1 MHKLRQIFAFVAPYV
16 KPYWGRIVAGVFF
29 GILFGASN
37 GLVLWATKTMLD
49 RLVPPDVLPPDIA
62 TATTAQTAGNW
73 FTETAASIQSNILDT
88 LGPWLPMMGVELT
101 TKQIIGGLL
110 VFPLLVGLRGSSKF
124 LGAYCLAWASER
136 VVNDLR
142 VTVFRNLSRLS
153 IPFFNRSST
162 GDLITRINGDA
173 LLLQSCLASGV
184 GHLVAEPVA
193 IVSVFT
199 GLCLIDWQLTLSI
212 LVLFPICIIPIVHF
226 GKKARK
232 ATGKRVAANID
243 QSSLAV
249 EMFSGMR
256 VIKAFGLENARVDRF
271 RELSQQLIRQTMKT
285 VRSREIVGP
294 LVETISMIGIG
305 ALILYVVHT
314 ARSIPDLV
322 VFFTGVIMFYTPIR
336 KLARWH
342 VRIEEASV
350 GVHRLMDI
358 LDEKPDILD
367 RTDARPVTG
376 FAQGIEFDGISFAYE
391 DEPVLSQLVLSIPKG
406 TKLGI
411 VGESGSGKSTL
422 INLLFRFHD
431 PDSGAVRLDG
441 HDLRDLSIKGF
452 REQMALVS
460 QEVVLF
466 DLTVAE
472 NIALGQTDCTREQ
485 VEAAARHAHAHEF
498 IIALPEGYDT
508 RIGERG
514 VTLSG
519 GQRQRLA
526 IARAF
531 VRDAPILVLDEATA
545 ALDSKAE
552 GEVQA
557 AIDRL
562 SKNRTVLCVAHR
574 LSTLRSM
581 DRIIVLSRG
590 GIIEEGGFDEM
601 LAKEGV
607 FSGLARAQG
616 ITA

>member
-1 MHKLRQIFAFVAPYV
+1 MHKLRQIFAFVAPYI
-16 KPYWGRIVAGVFF
+16 KPYSGRIVAGVFF

-37 GLVLWATKTMLD
+37 GLVLWATKTILD
-49 RLVPPDVLPPDIA
+49 RLVPPNSDGVTPASETPD
-62 TATTAQTAGNW
+62 NW
-73 FTETAASIQSNILDT
+73 LIETAASIQSDLLIKLD
-88 LGPWLPMMGVELT
+88 PWLPRMGDELT
-101 TKQIIGGLL
+101 LLQIIGGLL
-110 VFPLLVGLRGSSKF
+110 VFPLLVGFRGSSKF
-124 LGAYCLAWASER
+124 LSAYCLAWASER

-142 VTVFRNLSRLS
+142 VAVFQNLSRLS
-153 IPFFNRSST
+153 MPFFNRATT

-173 LLLQSCLASGV
+173 LLLQTCLASGV
-184 GHLVAEPVA
+184 SILVSEPVA
-193 IVSVFT
+193 IISIFT
-199 GLCLIDWQLTLSI
+199 GLCLIDWQLTLCM
-212 LVLFPICIIPIVHF
+212 LVLFPICVIPIVHF

-256 VIKAFGLENARVDRF
+256 VIKAFGLENTQVDRF

-294 LVETISMIGIG
+294 LVETVSMIGIG

-314 ARSIPDLV
+314 ARSMPDLV
-322 VFFTGVIMFYTPIR
+322 VFFTGLIMFYTPIR
-336 KLARWH
+336 KLARMH

-350 GVHRLMDI
+350 GAQRLIHI
-358 LDEKPDILD
+358 LDEKPDILEQPK
-367 RTDARPVTG
+367 ARPVIE
-376 FAQGIEFDGISFAYE
+376 FQQNIEFDGVSFAYE
-391 DEPVLSQLVLSIPKG
+391 DETVVTGLNLKIPKG
-406 TKLGI
+406 SKLGI
-411 VGESGSGKSTL
+411 VGESGSGKSTI

-431 PDSGAVRLDG
+431 PDAGSVKLDG
-441 HDLRDLSIKGF
+441 YDLRDLNIKEF
-452 REQMALVS
+452 RRQMALVS

-472 NIALGQTDCTREQ
+472 NIALGQTGCTREQ
-485 VEAAARHAHAHEF
+485 IESAARHAHAHEF
-498 IIALPEGYDT
+498 ITALPSGYNT
-508 RIGERG
+508 RVGERG

-531 VRDAPILVLDEATA
+531 IRNAPILVLDEATA

-552 GEVQA
+552 GEVQS
-557 AIDRL
+557 AIDQL
-562 SKNRTVLCVAHR
+562 AKNRTVICVAHR

-590 GIIEEGGFDEM
+590 GLVEDGGFAEL
-601 LAKEGV
+601 LAKGGV
-607 FSGLARAQG
+607 FSGLAKAQG
-616 ITA
+616 ILE

>member
-1 MHKLRQIFAFVAPYV
+1 MHKLRQIFAFVAPYL

-49 RLVPPDVLPPDIA
+49 RLVPPGA
-62 TATTAQTAGNW
+62 AMATTAKTAGNW
-73 FTETAASIQSNILDT
+73 FTDTAAAIQENILIT
-88 LGPWLPMMGVELT
+88 LDPWLPRMGDELT
-101 TKQIIGGLL
+101 MMQIIGGLL

-136 VVNDLR
+136 VINDLR
-142 VTVFRNLSRLS
+142 VTVFNNLSRLS
-153 IPFFNRSST
+153 IPFFNRATT

-173 LLLQSCLASGV
+173 LLLQTCLTSGV
-184 GHLVAEPVA
+184 GILVSEPVA
-193 IVSVFT
+193 IISIFT
-199 GLCLIDWQLTLSI
+199 GLCLIDWELTLGM
-212 LVLFPICIIPIVHF
+212 LVLFPICVIPIVYF

-256 VIKAFGLENARVDRF
+256 VIKAFGLEGARVDRF
-271 RELSQQLIRQTMKT
+271 RELSRQLIRQTMKT

-294 LVETISMIGIG
+294 LVETVSMIGIG

-314 ARSIPDLV
+314 ERSMPDLV

-336 KLARWH
+336 KLARLH

-350 GVHRLMDI
+350 GARRLMNV
-358 LDEKPDILD
+358 LDEKPDILE
-367 RTDARPVTG
+367 RPEARPVTG
-376 FAQGIEFDGISFAYE
+376 FERGIEFDDISFAYE
-391 DEPVLSQLVLSIPKG
+391 DEPVLIGLDLSISKG

-431 PDSGAVRLDG
+431 PDLGAIRLDG
-441 HDLRDLSIKGF
+441 HDLRDLSIRGF

-466 DLTVAE
+466 DLSVAE
-472 NIALGQTDCTREQ
+472 NIALGQAGCTRDQ
-485 VEAAARHAHAHEF
+485 VEEAARHAHAHEF
-498 IIALPEGYDT
+498 ITALPKGYDT

-552 GEVQA
+552 SEVQG

-562 SKNRTVLCVAHR
+562 SKNRTVLCIAHR

-581 DRIIVLSRG
+581 DRVIVLSHG
-590 GIIEEGGFDEM
+590 KIIEEGNFDELM
-601 LAKEGV
+601 AQVGV

>member
-1 MHKLRQIFAFVAPYV
+1 MHKIRQIFAFVAPYV
-16 KPYWGRIVAGVFF
+16 KPYWSRIVAGVFF
-29 GILFGASN
+29 GVLFGASN
-37 GLVLWATKTMLD
+37 GLVLWVTKTMLD
-49 RLVPPDVLPPDIA
+49 RLVQPDAITVPTSPPSGA
-62 TATTAQTAGNW
+62 TDNW
-73 FTETAASIQSNILDT
+73 FVESTASIQSSILEVLD
-88 LGPWLPMMGVELT
+88 PWLPQMGDPLT
-101 TKQIIGGLL
+101 LLQIIGGLL
-110 VFPLLVGLRGSSKF
+110 VFPILVGFRGSTKY
-124 LGAYCLAWASER
+124 LTAYCLAWASER
-136 VVNDLR
+136 VINDLR
-142 VTVFRNLSRLS
+142 ITVFRNLSRLS
-153 IPFFNRSST
+153 IPFFNRSTT

-173 LLLQSCLASGV
+173 LLLQTCLASGV
-184 GHLVAEPVA
+184 SNLVSEPVA
-193 IVSVFT
+193 IISVFT
-199 GLCLIDWQLTLSI
+199 GLCLIDWQLTLGM
-212 LVLFPICIIPIVHF
+212 LVLFPVCVAPIVHF
-226 GKKARK
+226 GKKARR

-271 RELSQQLIRQTMKT
+271 RELSRQLIKQTMKT

-294 LVETISMIGIG
+294 LVETVSMIGIG

-314 ARSIPDLV
+314 ERSMPDLV

-336 KLARWH
+336 KLARLH

-350 GVHRLMDI
+350 GAQRLMDV
-358 LDEKPDILD
+358 LDEKPDILEHPE
-367 RTDARPVTG
+367 AKAVTG
-376 FAQGIEFDGISFAYE
+376 LERGIEFDGISFAYE
-391 DEPVLSQLVLSIPKG
+391 DEPVLIGLDLSIPKG

-431 PDSGAVRLDG
+431 PDSGAVKLDG
-441 HDLRDLSIKGF
+441 HDLRDLNIKEF

-460 QEVVLF
+460 QEIVLF

-472 NIALGQTDCTREQ
+472 NIALGQAGCSREQ
-485 VEAAARHAHAHEF
+485 VEAAARNAHAHEF
-498 IIALPEGYDT
+498 IKTLPDGYDT

-531 VRDAPILVLDEATA
+531 VRNAPILVLDEATA

-552 GEVQA
+552 GEVQT

-581 DRIIVLSRG
+581 NRIIVMSQG
-590 GIIEEGGFDEM
+590 TIVEGGTFDELM
-601 LAKEGV
+601 VQAGV
-607 FSGLARAQG
+607 FSGLAKAQG

>member
-16 KPYWGRIVAGVFF
+16 KPYWGRIVAGLFF

-49 RLVPPDVLPPDIA
+49 RLVPPKA
-62 TATTAQTAGNW
+62 AAEATTTPETPGNW
-73 FTETAASIQSNILDT
+73 FSETAASIQNDLLATLD
-88 LGPWLPMMGVELT
+88 PWLPRMGEELT
-101 TKQIIGGLL
+101 LLQIIGGLL
-110 VFPLLVGLRGSSKF
+110 VFPLLVGFRGSTKF
-124 LGAYCLAWASER
+124 FGAYCLAWASER
-136 VVNDLR
+136 VINDLR
-142 VTVFRNLSRLS
+142 VAVFQNLSRLS
-153 IPFFNRSST
+153 MPFFNRATT

-173 LLLQSCLASGV
+173 LLLQTCLASGV
-184 GHLVAEPVA
+184 GILVSEPVA
-193 IVSVFT
+193 IVSIFT
-199 GLCLIDWQLTLSI
+199 GLCLIDWQLTLCM
-212 LVLFPICIIPIVHF
+212 LALFPVCVIPIIHF

-232 ATGKRVAANID
+232 ATGKRVAANIG

-256 VIKAFGLENARVDRF
+256 VIKAFGLENARLERF
-271 RELSQQLIRQTMKT
+271 RELSRQLIKQTMKT

-294 LVETISMIGIG
+294 LVETVSMIGIG

-314 ARSIPDLV
+314 ERSMPDLV
-322 VFFTGVIMFYTPIR
+322 VFFTGLIMFYTPIR
-336 KLARWH
+336 KLARMH

-350 GVHRLMDI
+350 GAQRLIHI
-358 LDEKPDILD
+358 LDEKPDIVE
-367 RTDARPVTG
+367 RPEAKPVIG
-376 FAQGIEFDGISFAYE
+376 FEDDIQFDNVSFAYE
-391 DEPVLSQLVLSIPKG
+391 DEPVVTGFNLTIPKG
-406 TKLGI
+406 SKLGI

-431 PDSGAVRLDG
+431 PDSGAVKLDG
-441 HDLRDLSIKGF
+441 HDLRNLSIKGF
-452 REQMALVS
+452 RGQMALVS

-472 NIALGQTDCTREQ
+472 NIALGQEDCVREQ
-485 VEAAARHAHAHEF
+485 VEAAAQHAHAHEF
-498 IIALPEGYDT
+498 IMALPDGYDT

-552 GEVQA
+552 GEVQT

-562 SKNRTVLCVAHR
+562 AKNRTVLCVAHR

-581 DRIIVLSRG
+581 DRIIVLSQGR
-590 GIIEEGGFDEM
+590 INEEGGFDE
-601 LAKEGV
+601 LLTKGGV
-607 FSGLARAQG
+607 FSSLAKAQG
-616 ITA
+616 INA

>member
-1 MHKLRQIFAFVAPYV
+1 MHKLRQIFAFVAPYLN
-16 KPYWGRIVAGVFF
+16 PYWGRIIAGVFF

-49 RLVPPDVLPPDIA
+49 RLVPPGAPAAPAAAEVP
-62 TATTAQTAGNW
+62 GNW
-73 FTETAASIQSNILDT
+73 FSETAASIQRDILNT
-88 LGPWLPMMGVELT
+88 LDPWLPRMGDELT
-101 TKQIIGGLL
+101 LLQIIGGLL
-110 VFPLLVGLRGSSKF
+110 VFPLLVGFRGASKF
-124 LGAYCLAWASER
+124 LSAYCLAWASER

-142 VTVFRNLSRLS
+142 VAVFNNLSRLS
-153 IPFFNRSST
+153 MPFFNRATT

-173 LLLQSCLASGV
+173 LLLQTCLASGV
-184 GHLVAEPVA
+184 SILVSEPVA
-193 IVSVFT
+193 IVCIFT
-199 GLCLIDWQLTLSI
+199 GLCLIDWQLTLSM
-212 LVLFPICIIPIVHF
+212 LVLFPVCIIPIIYF
-226 GKKARK
+226 GKKARV

-256 VIKAFGLENARVDRF
+256 VIKAFGLEDTRIDRF

-294 LVETISMIGIG
+294 LVETVSMIGIG

-314 ARSIPDLV
+314 ARSMPELV

-336 KLARWH
+336 KLARLH
-342 VRIEEASV
+342 VSIEEA
-350 GVHRLMDI
+350 GIGAQRLMQV
-358 LDEKPDILD
+358 LDEKPDILE
-367 RTDARPVTG
+367 RPGAKPVTG
-376 FAQGIEFDGISFAYE
+376 FDESIQFDGVSFAYE
-391 DEPVLSQLVLSIPKG
+391 DEPVLTGLNLSIPKG

-431 PDSGAVRLDG
+431 PDSGAVKLDA

-452 REQMALVS
+452 RGQMALVS

-472 NIALGQTDCTREQ
+472 NIALGQADCSREQ

-498 IIALPEGYDT
+498 ITALPDGYDT

-552 GEVQA
+552 AEVQA

-590 GIIEEGGFDEM
+590 GIIEEDGFDALLADGGVFFG
-601 LAKEGV
+601 LAK
-607 FSGLARAQG
+607 AQG
-616 ITA
+616 IGT

>member
-16 KPYWGRIVAGVFF
+16 KPYWGRIVAGIFF

-49 RLVPPDVLPPDIA
+49 RLVPPKA
-62 TATTAQTAGNW
+62 AAEATTAPETPGNW
-73 FTETAASIQSNILDT
+73 FSETASSIQSDLLATLD
-88 LGPWLPMMGVELT
+88 PWLPRMGDELT
-101 TKQIIGGLL
+101 GMQIVGGLL
-110 VFPLLVGLRGSSKF
+110 VFPLLVGFRGSSKF

-142 VTVFRNLSRLS
+142 VGVFQNLSRLS
-153 IPFFNRSST
+153 MPFFNRATT

-173 LLLQSCLASGV
+173 LLLQTCLASGV
-184 GHLVAEPVA
+184 SILVSEPVA
-193 IVSVFT
+193 IVSIFT
-199 GLCLIDWQLTLSI
+199 GLCLIDWQLTLSM
-212 LVLFPICIIPIVHF
+212 LVLFPICVIPIVYF

-232 ATGKRVAANID
+232 ATRKRVAANID

-256 VIKAFGLENARVDRF
+256 VIKAFGLENTRVDRF
-271 RELSQQLIRQTMKT
+271 RELSRQLIKQTMKT

-294 LVETISMIGIG
+294 LVETVSMIGIG

-314 ARSIPDLV
+314 ARSMPDLV
-322 VFFTGVIMFYTPIR
+322 VFFTGLIMFYTPIR
-336 KLARWH
+336 KLARMH

-350 GVHRLMDI
+350 GAQRLMHV
-358 LDEKPDILD
+358 LDEKPDILEHPEPG
-367 RTDARPVTG
+367 PVTG
-376 FAQGIEFDGISFAYE
+376 FGDSIQFDAVSFAYE
-391 DEPVLSQLVLSIPKG
+391 DEPVVIGLDLTIPKG
-406 TKLGI
+406 RKLGI

-431 PDSGAVRLDG
+431 PDTGAVKLDG
-441 HDLRDLSIKGF
+441 CDLRDLSIKGF
-452 REQMALVS
+452 RGEMALVS

-472 NIALGQTDCTREQ
+472 NIALGQADCSREQ

-498 IIALPEGYDT
+498 IMALPDGYDT

-552 GEVQA
+552 AEVQT

-562 SKNRTVLCVAHR
+562 AKNRTVLCVAHR

-590 GIIEEGGFDEM
+590 RIIEEGSFDEL
-601 LAKEGV
+601 LAKGEV
-607 FSGLARAQG
+607 FSGLAKAQG
-616 ITA
+616 ISA

>member
-1 MHKLRQIFAFVAPYV
+1 
-16 KPYWGRIVAGVFF
+16 
-29 GILFGASN
+29 
-37 GLVLWATKTMLD
+37 
-49 RLVPPDVLPPDIA
+49 VLPPDIA

-498 IIALPEGYDT
+498 ITALPEGYDT

-601 LAKEGV
+601 LAKGGV

>member
-1 MHKLRQIFAFVAPYV
+1 MHKLRQIFAFVAPYL

-49 RLVPPDVLPPDIA
+49 RLVPPGA
-62 TATTAQTAGNW
+62 AMATTAETAGNW
-73 FTETAASIQSNILDT
+73 FTDTAAAIQENILIT
-88 LGPWLPMMGVELT
+88 LDPWLPRMGDELT
-101 TKQIIGGLL
+101 MMQIIGGLL

-136 VVNDLR
+136 VINDLR
-142 VTVFRNLSRLS
+142 VTVFNNLSRLS
-153 IPFFNRSST
+153 IPFFNRATT

-173 LLLQSCLASGV
+173 LLLQTCLTSGV
-184 GHLVAEPVA
+184 GILVSEPVA
-193 IVSVFT
+193 IISIFT
-199 GLCLIDWQLTLSI
+199 GLCLIDWELTLGM
-212 LVLFPICIIPIVHF
+212 LVLFPICVIPIVYF

-256 VIKAFGLENARVDRF
+256 VIKAFGLEGARVDRF
-271 RELSQQLIRQTMKT
+271 RELSRQLIRQTMKT

-294 LVETISMIGIG
+294 LVETVSMIGIG

-314 ARSIPDLV
+314 ERSMPDLV

-336 KLARWH
+336 KLARLH

-350 GVHRLMDI
+350 GARRLMNV
-358 LDEKPDILD
+358 LDEKPDILE
-367 RTDARPVTG
+367 RPEARPVTG
-376 FAQGIEFDGISFAYE
+376 FERGIEFDGISFAYE
-391 DEPVLSQLVLSIPKG
+391 DEPVLIGLDLSIPKG

-431 PDSGAVRLDG
+431 PDLGAIRLDG
-441 HDLRDLSIKGF
+441 HDLRDLSIRGF

-466 DLTVAE
+466 DLSVAE
-472 NIALGQTDCTREQ
+472 NIALGQAGCTRDQ
-485 VEAAARHAHAHEF
+485 VEEAARHAHAHEF
-498 IIALPEGYDT
+498 ITALPKGYDT

-552 GEVQA
+552 SEVQG

-562 SKNRTVLCVAHR
+562 SKNRTVLCIAHR

-581 DRIIVLSRG
+581 DRVIVLSHG
-590 GIIEEGGFDEM
+590 KIIEEGNFDELM
-601 LAKEGV
+601 AQVGV

>member
-16 KPYWGRIVAGVFF
+16 NPYGGRVVAGVFF

-49 RLVPPDVLPPDIA
+49 RLVPPDAAAAPASAPAEAD
-62 TATTAQTAGNW
+62 GNW
-73 FTETAASIQSNILDT
+73 LAESAASVQSSILET
-88 LGPWLPMMGVELT
+88 LDPWLPQMGDPLT
-101 TKQIIGGLL
+101 LLQIIGGLL
-110 VFPLLVGLRGSSKF
+110 VFPLLVGFRGTSKY
-124 LGAYCLAWASER
+124 LAAYCLAWASER
-136 VVNDLR
+136 VINDLR

-153 IPFFNRSST
+153 IPFFNRATT
-162 GDLITRINGDA
+162 GDLITRITGDA
-173 LLLQSCLASGV
+173 QLLQTCLASGV
-184 GHLVAEPVA
+184 GNLVSEPVA
-193 IVSVFT
+193 IVSIFT
-199 GLCLIDWQLTLSI
+199 GLCLIDLELTLGM
-212 LVLFPICIIPIVHF
+212 LVLFPICIIPIIYF
-226 GKKARK
+226 GKKARE

-256 VIKAFGLENARVDRF
+256 VIKAFGLEGARVDRF
-271 RELSQQLIRQTMKT
+271 RELSRQLIRQTMKT

-294 LVETISMIGIG
+294 LVETVSMIGIG

-314 ARSIPDLV
+314 ERSMPDLV

-336 KLARWH
+336 KLARLH

-350 GVHRLMDI
+350 GAQRLMNV
-358 LDEKPDILD
+358 LDEKPDILE
-367 RTDARPVTG
+367 RPQARPVTG
-376 FAQGIEFDGISFAYE
+376 LEQGIEFDGISFAYE
-391 DEPVLSQLVLSIPKG
+391 DEPVLSGLDLSIPKG

-431 PDSGAVRLDG
+431 PDSGAVKLDG

-466 DLTVAE
+466 DLTVAG
-472 NIALGQTDCTREQ
+472 NIMLGQAGCTREQ

-498 IIALPEGYDT
+498 ITALPDGYDT

-531 VRDAPILVLDEATA
+531 VRNAPILVLDEATA

-552 GEVQA
+552 AEVQA

-581 DRIIVLSRG
+581 DRVIVLSRG
-590 GIIEEGGFDEM
+590 EIIEEGYFDELM
-601 LAKEGV
+601 AQAGV
-607 FSGLARAQG
+607 FSGLAKAQG
-616 ITA
+616 IIA

>member
-16 KPYWGRIVAGVFF
+16 KPYWGRVVAGVFF

-49 RLVPPDVLPPDIA
+49 RLVPPDAAAAPASAPAEAD
-62 TATTAQTAGNW
+62 GNW
-73 FTETAASIQSNILDT
+73 LAESAASVQSSILET
-88 LGPWLPMMGVELT
+88 LDPWLPQMGDPLT
-101 TKQIIGGLL
+101 LLQIIGGLL
-110 VFPLLVGLRGSSKF
+110 VFPLLVGFRGTSKY
-124 LGAYCLAWASER
+124 LAAYCLAWASER
-136 VVNDLR
+136 VINDLR

-153 IPFFNRSST
+153 IPFFNRTTT

-173 LLLQSCLASGV
+173 QLLQTCLASGV
-184 GHLVAEPVA
+184 GNLVSEPVA
-193 IVSVFT
+193 IVSIFT
-199 GLCLIDWQLTLSI
+199 GLCLIDLELTLGM
-212 LVLFPICIIPIVHF
+212 LVLFPICIIPIIYF
-226 GKKARK
+226 GKKARE

-256 VIKAFGLENARVDRF
+256 VIKAFGLEGARVDRF
-271 RELSQQLIRQTMKT
+271 RELSRQLIRQTMKT

-294 LVETISMIGIG
+294 LVETVSMIGIG

-314 ARSIPDLV
+314 ERSMPDLV

-336 KLARWH
+336 KLARLH

-350 GVHRLMDI
+350 GAQRLMNV
-358 LDEKPDILD
+358 LDEKPDILE
-367 RTDARPVTG
+367 RPQARPVTG
-376 FAQGIEFDGISFAYE
+376 LEQGIEFDGISFAYE
-391 DEPVLSQLVLSIPKG
+391 DEPVLSGLDLSIPKG

-431 PDSGAVRLDG
+431 PDSGAVKLDG

-466 DLTVAE
+466 DLTVAG
-472 NIALGQTDCTREQ
+472 NIMLGQAGCTREQ

-498 IIALPEGYDT
+498 ITALPDGYDT

-531 VRDAPILVLDEATA
+531 VRNAPILVLDEATA

-552 GEVQA
+552 AEVQA

-581 DRIIVLSRG
+581 DRVIVLSRG
-590 GIIEEGGFDEM
+590 EIIEEGYFDELM
-601 LAKEGV
+601 AQAGV
-607 FSGLARAQG
+607 FSGLAKAQG
-616 ITA
+616 IIA

>member
-1 MHKLRQIFAFVAPYV
+1 
-16 KPYWGRIVAGVFF
+16 
-29 GILFGASN
+29 
-37 GLVLWATKTMLD
+37 
-49 RLVPPDVLPPDIA
+49 
-62 TATTAQTAGNW
+62 
-73 FTETAASIQSNILDT
+73 
-88 LGPWLPMMGVELT
+88 MGDELT
-101 TKQIIGGLL
+101 MIQIIGGLL

-136 VVNDLR
+136 VINDLR
-142 VTVFRNLSRLS
+142 VTVFNNLSRLS
-153 IPFFNRSST
+153 IPFFNRATT

-173 LLLQSCLASGV
+173 LLLQTCLASGV
-184 GHLVAEPVA
+184 GILVSEPVA
-193 IVSVFT
+193 IISIFT
-199 GLCLIDWQLTLSI
+199 GLCLIDWELTLGM
-212 LVLFPICIIPIVHF
+212 LVLFPICVIPIVYF

-256 VIKAFGLENARVDRF
+256 VIKAFGLEGARVDRF
-271 RELSQQLIRQTMKT
+271 RELSRQLIRQTMKT

-294 LVETISMIGIG
+294 LVETVSMIGIG

-314 ARSIPDLV
+314 ERSMPDLV

-336 KLARWH
+336 KLARLH

-350 GVHRLMDI
+350 GARRLMNV
-358 LDEKPDILD
+358 LDEKPDILE
-367 RTDARPVTG
+367 RPEARPVTR
-376 FAQGIEFDGISFAYE
+376 FEQGIEFDGISFAYE
-391 DEPVLSQLVLSIPKG
+391 DEPVLIGLDLSIPKG

-431 PDSGAVRLDG
+431 PDLGTIRLDR
-441 HDLRDLSIKGF
+441 HDLRDLSIRGF

-466 DLTVAE
+466 DLSVAE
-472 NIALGQTDCTREQ
+472 NIALGQAGCTRDQ
-485 VEAAARHAHAHEF
+485 VEEAARHAHAHEF
-498 IIALPEGYDT
+498 ITALPEGYDT

-552 GEVQA
+552 GEVQG

-562 SKNRTVLCVAHR
+562 SKNRTVLCIAHR

-581 DRIIVLSRG
+581 DRVIVLSHG
-590 GIIEEGGFDEM
+590 KIIEEGNFDELM
-601 LAKEGV
+601 AQAGV

>member
-1 MHKLRQIFAFVAPYV
+1 MHKLRQIFAFVAPYL
-16 KPYWGRIVAGVFF
+16 KPYWGRIVAGSFF

-49 RLVPPDVLPPDIA
+49 RLVPPGAA
-62 TATTAQTAGNW
+62 TATTAEATGNW
-73 FTETAASIQSNILDT
+73 FTKTAASIQENILIT
-88 LGPWLPMMGVELT
+88 LDPWLPRMGDELT
-101 TKQIIGGLL
+101 MMQIIGGLL

-136 VVNDLR
+136 VINDLR
-142 VTVFRNLSRLS
+142 VTVFNNLSRLS
-153 IPFFNRSST
+153 IPFFNRATT

-173 LLLQSCLASGV
+173 LLLQTCLASGV
-184 GHLVAEPVA
+184 GILVSEPVA
-193 IVSVFT
+193 IISIFT
-199 GLCLIDWQLTLSI
+199 GLCLIDWELTLGM
-212 LVLFPICIIPIVHF
+212 LVLFPICVIPIVYF

-256 VIKAFGLENARVDRF
+256 VIKAFGLEGARVDRF
-271 RELSQQLIRQTMKT
+271 RELSRQLIRQTMKT

-294 LVETISMIGIG
+294 LVETVSMIGIG

-314 ARSIPDLV
+314 ERSMPDLV

-336 KLARWH
+336 KLARLH

-350 GVHRLMDI
+350 GARRLMNV
-358 LDEKPDILD
+358 LDEKPDILE
-367 RTDARPVTG
+367 RPEASPVTG
-376 FAQGIEFDGISFAYE
+376 FERGIEFDGISFAYE
-391 DEPVLSQLVLSIPKG
+391 DEPVLIGLDLSIPKG

-431 PDSGAVRLDG
+431 PDLGTIRLDK
-441 HDLRDLSIKGF
+441 HALRDLSIRGF

-466 DLTVAE
+466 DLSVAE
-472 NIALGQTDCTREQ
+472 NIALGQAGCTRDQ
-485 VEAAARHAHAHEF
+485 VEEAARHAHAHEF
-498 IIALPEGYDT
+498 ITALPKGYDT

-552 GEVQA
+552 SEVQG

-562 SKNRTVLCVAHR
+562 SKNRTVLCIAHR

-581 DRIIVLSRG
+581 DRVIVLSHG
-590 GIIEEGGFDEM
+590 KIIEEGNFDELM
-601 LAKEGV
+601 AQTGV

>member
-49 RLVPPDVLPPDIA
+49 RLVPPPDSA
-62 TATTAQTAGNW
+62 AAATTAASGADGNW
-73 FTETAASIQSNILDT
+73 FSETAASIQSNVLET
-88 LGPWLPMMGVELT
+88 LNPWLPQMGDPLT
-101 TKQIIGGLL
+101 LMQVIGGLL
-110 VFPLLVGLRGSSKF
+110 IFPMLVGFRGSSKF

-136 VVNDLR
+136 VINDLR
-142 VTVFRNLSRLS
+142 VAVFRNLSRLS
-153 IPFFNRSST
+153 IPFFNRATT

-173 LLLQSCLASGV
+173 QLLQTCLASGV
-184 GHLVAEPVA
+184 SNLVSEPVA
-193 IVSVFT
+193 IVSIFT
-199 GLCLIDWQLTLSI
+199 GLCLIDWQLTLSM
-212 LVLFPICIIPIVHF
+212 LVLFPVCIIPIVYF

-232 ATGKRVAANID
+232 ATHKRVAANID

-271 RELSQQLIRQTMKT
+271 RELSRQLIRQTMKT

-294 LVETISMIGIG
+294 LVETVSMIGIG

-314 ARSIPDLV
+314 ARSMPDLV

-336 KLARWH
+336 KLARLH

-350 GVHRLMDI
+350 GARRLMHI
-358 LDEKPDILD
+358 LDEKPDILQ
-367 RTDARPVTG
+367 RPEAKPVTG
-376 FAQGIEFDGISFAYE
+376 FAQSIQFDGILFAYE
-391 DEPVLSQLVLSIPKG
+391 DEPVLSGLTLSIPKG

-441 HDLRDLSIKGF
+441 QDLRDLSIKGF

-472 NIALGQTDCTREQ
+472 NIALGQAGCTREQ

-498 IIALPEGYDT
+498 ITALPEGYDT
-508 RIGERG
+508 RVGERG

-531 VRDAPILVLDEATA
+531 VRNAPILVLDEATA

-590 GIIEEGGFDEM
+590 TIIEEGRFDELM
-601 LAKEGV
+601 AQAGV
-607 FSGLARAQG
+607 FSGLAKAQG
-616 ITA
+616 ISA

>member
-29 GILFGASN
+29 GILFGVSN
-37 GLVLWATKTMLD
+37 GLALWTTKIMLD
-49 RLVPPDVLPPDIA
+49 RLVPANDSPAPASTPAEPD
-62 TATTAQTAGNW
+62 GNW
-73 FTETAASIQSNILDT
+73 FVESTATVQSNILET
-88 LGPWLPMMGVELT
+88 LDPWLPQMGDPLT
-101 TKQIIGGLL
+101 LLQIIGGLL
-110 VFPLLVGLRGSSKF
+110 VFPLLVGFRGTSKY
-124 LGAYCLAWASER
+124 LAAYCLAWASER
-136 VVNDLR
+136 VINDLR

-153 IPFFNRSST
+153 IPFFNRSTT

-173 LLLQSCLASGV
+173 QLLQTCLASGV
-184 GHLVAEPVA
+184 SNLVSEPVA
-193 IVSVFT
+193 IISIFT
-199 GLCLIDWQLTLSI
+199 GLCLIDWQLTLGM
-212 LVLFPICIIPIVHF
+212 LTLFPICIIPIIYF
-226 GKKARK
+226 GKKARE

-294 LVETISMIGIG
+294 LVETVSMIGIG
-305 ALILYVVHT
+305 ALTLYVVHT
-314 ARSIPDLV
+314 ARSMPDLV
-322 VFFTGVIMFYTPIR
+322 VFFTGMIMFYTPIR
-336 KLARWH
+336 KLARLH
-342 VRIEEASV
+342 VSIEEA
-350 GVHRLMDI
+350 GIGADRLMNV
-358 LDEKPDILD
+358 LDEKPDILE
-367 RTDARPVTG
+367 RPEAKPVTG
-376 FAQGIEFDGISFAYE
+376 LERDIQFDNISFAYE
-391 DEPVLSQLVLSIPKG
+391 NEPVLTGLDLTIPKG

-431 PDSGAVRLDG
+431 TDTGAVKLDG

-452 REQMALVS
+452 RGQMALVS

-472 NIALGQTDCTREQ
+472 NIALGQADCTREQ

-498 IIALPEGYDT
+498 ITALPEGYDT

-531 VRDAPILVLDEATA
+531 VRNAPILVLDEATA

-552 GEVQA
+552 AEVQT
-557 AIDRL
+557 AIDQL
-562 SKNRTVLCVAHR
+562 SKHRTVLCVAHR

-581 DRIIVLSRG
+581 DRIIVLSKG
-590 GIIEEGGFDEM
+590 AIIEEGSYDELM
-601 LAKEGV
+601 AAAGMFSNLAK
-607 FSGLARAQG
+607 AQG